1 MITLPDHDAIEL
13 AELLDW
19 LAEFFNHTT
28 TDTTLTLAF
37 TAWADNPTAI
47 ADLTRDLHRWT
58 NQLRTSTPT

>member
-19 LAEFFNHTT
+19 LTEFFTHTT
-28 TDTTLTLAF
+28 DPNNKFNT
-37 TAWADNPTAI
+37 WANNPTAI
-47 ADLTRDLHRWT
+47 ADLTHDLHRWT